1 MDAFLKTGKVA
12 AGGGSSGAGG
22 QSGSTKSAKTV
33 ESSVTVP
40 WVEKYRPK
48 TVTDVAY
55 QDQVKTVVVLK
66 MMNLGHSLPPGC
78 GCAEEV
84 IVWSGSS
91 QLVVLWT
98 SWNWQDQHHLGRG
111 QRPVWRHLQAADPG
125 AECF

>member
-12 AGGGSSGAGG
+12 AGGGSSGG

-66 MMNLGHSLPPGC
+66 MMNLGSF
-78 GCAEEV
+78 
-84 IVWSGSS
+84 SS
-91 QLVVLWT
+91 SRLWM
-98 SWNWQDQHHLGRG
+98 
-111 QRPVWRHLQAADPG
+111 
-125 AECF
+125 C